1 MADGHGKP
9 MSLRNA
15 RQWRNP
21 SKHSSPLF
29 TPDSQFSMSQF
40 ERLTQIMA
48 QLRAPD
54 GGCPWDLKQTHESL
68 RPHLIEES
76 AEVLAAIE
84 SGDKTNLC
92 EELGDLLLQVV
103 FHAQLAAENGDFTIE
118 DVAQTINEKL
128 VRRHP
133 HIFGDVQADDAET
146 VKANWD
152 AIKAQEKAERG
163 ETQTSVLGETLGDLP
178 ALASALK
185 ISKRAAKVG
194 FEWPDEAGVL
204 AKLREEVGE
213 VEDALAHESQERVAE
228 ELGDLLFTVVNIAR
242 WRGINPEM
250 ALRDNNR
257 KFRGRF
263 EHMEDFAQ
271 QRGWNLESLS
281 EAQWDELWNLAKTN
295 S

>member
-1 MADGHGKP
+1 
-9 MSLRNA
+9 
-15 RQWRNP
+15 
-21 SKHSSPLF
+21 
-29 TPDSQFSMSQF
+29 
-40 ERLTQIMA
+40 MA

-54 GGCPWDLKQTHESL
+54 SGCPWDLKQTHESL

-76 AEVLAAIE
+76 AEVLQAIE
-84 SGDKTNLC
+84 SGDKANLR

-103 FHAQLAAENGDFTIE
+103 FHAQLAQENGDFDIN

-133 HIFGDVQADDAET
+133 HIFGDAQADDAET

-152 AIKAQEKAERG
+152 AIKAREKAERG
-163 ETQTSVLGETLGDLP
+163 ETPSILGDVPAQLP

-185 ISKRAAKVG
+185 ISVRAAKVG

-204 AKLREEVGE
+204 DKLREEVAE
-213 VEDALAHESQERVAE
+213 VEDALAHESPQRIAE
-228 ELGDLLFTVVNIAR
+228 ELGDLLFTIVNLAR
-242 WRGINPEM
+242 WRGIDPEM

-263 EHMEDFAQ
+263 EQMETEAAR
-271 QRGWNLESLS
+271 RGWSLESLN
-281 EAQWDELWNLAKTN
+281 EAQWDELWNGAKSETFLISRRDAEAQREQRN
-295 S
+295 

>member
-1 MADGHGKP
+1 
-9 MSLRNA
+9 
-15 RQWRNP
+15 
-21 SKHSSPLF
+21 
-29 TPDSQFSMSQF
+29 
-40 ERLTQIMA
+40 MA

-76 AEVLAAIE
+76 AEVLQAIE
-84 SGDKTNLC
+84 SGDKANLC

-103 FHAQLAAENGDFTIE
+103 FHAQLAQENGDFTIE
-118 DVAQTINEKL
+118 DVALAINEKL

-133 HIFGDVQADDAET
+133 HIFGDAQTKVSADDAEA

-163 ETQTSVLGETLGDLP
+163 ETPSILGDVPAQLP

-204 AKLREEVGE
+204 DKLREEVAE
-213 VEDALAHESQERVAE
+213 VEDALAHESRERVAE
-228 ELGDLLFTVVNIAR
+228 ELGDLLFTIVNLAR
-242 WRGINPEM
+242 WRGIDPEM

-263 EHMEDFAQ
+263 EQMETAALE
-271 QRGWNLESLS
+271 RGWSLESLS
-281 EAQWDELWNLAKTN
+281 EAQWNELWNLAKSETFLVSRRDAEAQREQRN
-295 S
+295 

>member
-1 MADGHGKP
+1 
-9 MSLRNA
+9 MS
-15 RQWRNP
+15 P
-21 SKHSSPLF
+21 F
-29 TPDSQFSMSQF
+29 D
-40 ERLTQIMA
+40 RLTQIMA

-54 GGCPWDLKQTHESL
+54 GGCPWDLKQTHQTL

-76 AEVLAAIE
+76 AEVLQAIE
-84 SGDKTNLC
+84 SGDKDNLR

-103 FHAQLAAENGDFTIE
+103 FHAQLAQENGDFNIN

-133 HIFGDVQADDAET
+133 HIFGDARADDAAA

-163 ETQTSVLGETLGDLP
+163 EAATSVLGETLRELP

-185 ISKRAAKVG
+185 ISKHAAKVG

-213 VEDALAHESQERVAE
+213 VEEALAHESDERVAE
-228 ELGDLLFTVVNIAR
+228 ELGDLLFTVVNLAR
-242 WRGINPEM
+242 WRGIDPEM

-263 EHMEDFAQ
+263 EKMEAQ
-271 QRGWNLESLS
+271 ARQRGWQLESLN
-281 EAQWDELWNLAKTN
+281 ETQWDELWNEAKTQ

>member
-1 MADGHGKP
+1 
-9 MSLRNA
+9 MS
-15 RQWRNP
+15 P
-21 SKHSSPLF
+21 
-29 TPDSQFSMSQF
+29 F

-48 QLRAPD
+48 QLRAPH
-54 GGCPWDLKQTHESL
+54 GGCPWDLKQTHETL

-84 SGDKTNLC
+84 SGDKTNLR

-103 FHAQLAAENGDFTIE
+103 FHAQLASENGDFNIN
-118 DVAQTINEKL
+118 DVSQTINEKL

-133 HIFGDVQADDAET
+133 HIFGDARADDAET

-152 AIKAQEKAERG
+152 KIKAQEKAERG
-163 ETQTSVLGETLGDLP
+163 EIQTSILGDVP
-178 ALASALK
+178 AELTALSSALK

-204 AKLREEVGE
+204 EKLREEVAE
-213 VEDALAHESQERVAE
+213 VEDALQNESSERVAE
-228 ELGDLLFTVVNIAR
+228 ELGDLLFTIVNIAR
-242 WRGINPEM
+242 WRGIDPEI

-263 EHMEDFAQ
+263 ETMEAEAAR
-271 QRGWNLESLS
+271 RGWQLEQLS
-281 EAQWDELWNLAKTN
+281 EAQWDELWNAAKNQT
-295 S
+295 

>member
-1 MADGHGKP
+1 
-9 MSLRNA
+9 
-15 RQWRNP
+15 
-21 SKHSSPLF
+21 
-29 TPDSQFSMSQF
+29 MSQF

-84 SGDKTNLC
+84 SGDKANLR

-103 FHAQLAAENGDFTIE
+103 FHAQLAQENGDFNIE
-118 DVAQTINEKL
+118 DVALAINEKL

-163 ETQTSVLGETLGDLP
+163 EIQTSILGDVPNELP
-178 ALASALK
+178 ALSSALK

-194 FEWPDEAGVL
+194 FEWPDEAGVIE
-204 AKLREEVGE
+204 KLREEVGE
-213 VEDALAHESQERVAE
+213 VEVALQNESPARVAE
-228 ELGDLLFTVVNIAR
+228 ELGDLLFTIVNLAR
-242 WRGINPEM
+242 WRGIDPEM

-263 EHMEDFAQ
+263 EQMEAAATR
-271 QRGWNLESLS
+271 RGWSLEQLS
-281 EAQWDELWNLAKTN
+281 EAQWEELWNGAKTQTL
-295 S
+295 